1 LQEAAMSAPLDDRA
15 LDLIF
20 REARTRNGWSDAP
33 VTEAD
38 IRAIYDLY
46 KMAPTAANMQPARVV
61 WIKSAEAKARLEPHL
76 QPGNKAKTMKAPVT
90 AIIGYDMAFNEHL
103 PRIFPNA
110 PGAKDW
116 FPDPVAKEVVA
127 LRNGTL
133 QAGYLILAARALGF
147 DCGPMS
153 GFDNAGVD
161 KDFFA
166 GTGIK
171 SNFIVSIGKG
181 TDENLYPRNPRLTFE
196 EANTIL

>member
-1 LQEAAMSAPLDDRA
+1 MSALLDDHA

-46 KMAPTAANMQPARVV
+46 KMGPTAANMQPARVV
-61 WIKSAEAKARLEPHL
+61 WVTSPEAKARLEPLL

-90 AIIGYDMAFNEHL
+90 AIIGYDMDFNEHL

-161 KDFFA
+161 KEFFA
-166 GTGIK
+166 GTAIK

>member
-1 LQEAAMSAPLDDRA
+1 MSALLDDRA

-46 KMAPTAANMQPARVV
+46 KMGPTAVNSQPARVV
-61 WIKSAEAKARLEPHL
+61 WVTSPEAKARLEPHL
-76 QPGNKAKTMKAPVT
+76 SPGNKAKTMAAPVT
-90 AIIGYDMAFNEHL
+90 AIIGYDMDFNEHL
-103 PRIFPNA
+103 PTAFSHA

-127 LRNGTL
+127 FRNGTL

-147 DCGPMS
+147 DTGPMS

-161 KDFFA
+161 REFFA
-166 GTGIK
+166 GTAIK
-171 SNFIVSIGKG
+171 SNFIVAIGKG
-181 TDENLYPRNPRLTFE
+181 TEDNLYPRNPRLAFE
-196 EANTIL
+196 DANKIV